1 MINLVYQHRRFPQWL
16 KKTVTISGVYRT
28 VSSCISENRLHTVC
42 TEGRCPNRSECFSA
56 GTAAF
61 LILGNICTRRCG
73 FCGVR
78 HGSPLPPDYEEP
90 ERIACAARTLN
101 LGHIVITS
109 VSRDDLSDGGA
120 ACFAETVRQ
129 CRNLMAESTIEI
141 LIPDFCG
148 KPDALETVVA
158 CRPDILNHNLET
170 VPRLYEKIRPQADY
184 QRSLDLLAYAG
195 KKGIATKSGIMVGL
209 GETKEEVIAV
219 LDNLHAAGCGIVTI
233 GQYLQP
239 SKEQVPVHRYVSPEQ
254 FADWEKTGKIIGFR
268 SVFAGSFV
276 RSSYRSQEL
285 FNNNRRHRSVSG
297 A

>member
-1 MINLVYQHRRFPQWL
+1 MSKRPYPHRRFPQWL
-16 KKTVTISGVYRT
+16 KKPVIITGGYRT
-28 VSSCISENRLHTVC
+28 VTSCISGNRLHTVC

-61 LILGNICTRRCG
+61 LIMGNICTRRCG

-78 HGSPLPPDYEEP
+78 HGNPVQPDHEEP
-90 ERIACAARTLN
+90 ERIACAAKALN
-101 LGHIVITS
+101 LRHIVITS
-109 VSRDDLSDGGA
+109 VSRDDLIDGGA

-129 CRNLMAESTIEI
+129 CRNIMTESTIEI
-141 LIPDFCG
+141 LIPDFRG

-195 KKGIATKSGIMVGL
+195 RKGIATKSGIMVGL
-209 GETKEEVIAV
+209 GETNEEIIGV
-219 LDNLHAAGCGIVTI
+219 LMNLHAAGCRIVTI

-239 SKEQVPVHRYVSPEQ
+239 SKEQVPVHHYVSPEQ
-254 FADWEKTGKIIGFR
+254 FTNWEKTGRTIGFR

-276 RSSYRSQEL
+276 RSSYRSQEV
-285 FNNNRRHRSVSG
+285 FNNSRQHRSING